1 MKKGIIVL
9 LIAVLVAGFAFAGK
23 ITGSAGLQFNVDL
36 QNKQWGFKNAN
47 DWNYTFTFTYDTT
60 SVKVAGETDA
70 YAELEI
76 KGTATAAIAGKQAA
90 TATLVGT
97 DPASGA
103 GTVTNKVSV
112 TLSKA
117 NIVFVLGEKKL
128 VFGLLNAGAAADYV
142 KTYYKVGSATK
153 SYVTGP
159 DKILP
164 GFNVS
169 YDGYTGGFGAKGSW
183 TDDDFFYNFFL
194 HAESKTFKFAED
206 KVTVNAGIYAAL
218 SNDTSATAVGAPYK
232 DNTVLGGAVKAHYG
246 LAADK
251 KAGTS
256 ESTVVANIAADFQYN
271 KKDEAFKFEIAAD
284 AKYNIKEDA
293 SENVKLEVYAA
304 PGKTIGAAP
313 YTGDN
318 KDAFCLAAKL
328 TYSGHKFQFNEKMDL
343 TVSGSVDGRDLLVED
358 REVTVEAKEILNL
371 KLDEKNSLKFTFTE
385 AYAIL
390 KAKTLGIT
398 ARVDYTAEKFTAWA
412 EVDPSFQF
420 ADSNKD
426 ALTKLAF
433 QAGIKTTKIVDKAEL
448 GLTYTKADFVK
459 VSEKIK
465 NIGLISAYAKIAF
478 SGESGK

>member
-1 MKKGIIVL
+1 MKKSIIVL

-23 ITGSAGLQFNVDL
+23 LTGSAGLQFNVDL

-47 DWNYTFTFTYDTT
+47 DWNYTFTFSYDTT
-60 SVKVAGETDA
+60 EVKVAGEGKA

-76 KGTATAAIAGKQAA
+76 KGTASAAIAAKQNASAA
-90 TATLVGT
+90 IVGT
-97 DPASGA
+97 DPTTQN
-103 GTVTNKVSV
+103 GTVTNSVKV

-128 VFGLLNAGAAADYV
+128 VFGLLNAGTAADYV
-142 KTYYKVGSATK
+142 KTYYNVGSSKK

-164 GFNVS
+164 GFTVS
-169 YDGYTGGFGAKGSW
+169 YDGYSGGFGAKGLW
-183 TDDDFFYNFFL
+183 TDEDFFYNFFL
-194 HAESKTFKFAED
+194 HAQTKDFKFVED
-206 KVTVNAGIYAAL
+206 KVSVKAGAYAAL

-232 DNTVLGGAVKAHYG
+232 NNTVVGGSVKAGYDEG
-246 LAADK
+246 K
-251 KAGTS
+251 GGKI
-256 ESTVVANIAADFQYN
+256 VANIAADFQYN
-271 KKDEAFKFEIAAD
+271 KNDAEAEGKSGFTFEIGAD
-284 AKYNIKEDA
+284 ATYTLAEKETL
-293 SENVKLEVYAA
+293 KLEVYAA
-304 PGKTIGAAP
+304 PGQVVG

-328 TYSGHKFQFNEKMDL
+328 TYSGHKFTFNEKMDL
-343 TVSGSVDGRDLLVED
+343 TVSGDVDARDILID
-358 REVTVEAKEILNL
+358 TREVTVSAKEILNL

-390 KAKTLGIT
+390 KAKTLAIT

-412 EVDPSFQF
+412 EIDPSFQF
-420 ADSNKD
+420 ADNTKD

-433 QAGIKTTKIVDKAEL
+433 QAGIKSTKIIDKAEI

-459 VSEKIK
+459 AGDTIK
-465 NIGLISAYAKIAF
+465 NKGLISAYAKIAF
-478 SGESGK
+478 